1 MDLFTSFN
9 GRISRKGFWLGFLA
23 MVAVAVVA
31 GMVMLQI
38 SPVAAVGMN
47 SVASDGIM
55 VMLVQLAVAAGI
67 TYIWSAVLVK
77 RLHDRG
83 KSAMPWA
90 IVFIAPGVLMQA
102 MSIFKIGYS
111 AEELAGTQI
120 MVPGIGATVV
130 TLLTVAVGL
139 WAIIELGFLK
149 GTPGDNAYGP
159 NPLSETQAAPAA

>member
-31 GMVMLQI
+31 GVVMLQI

-47 SVASDGIM
+47 SAASDGIM

-67 TYIWSAVLVK
+67 TYFWSAVLVK

-130 TLLTVAVGL
+130 TMLTVAVGL

-159 NPLSETQAAPAA
+159 NPLGETQAAQAA

>member
-1 MDLFTSFN
+1 MELFTSFN

-31 GMVMLQI
+31 GLVMLQI

-47 SVASDGIM
+47 AAASDGIM
-55 VMLVQLAVAAGI
+55 VMLVQLAMAVVI
-67 TYIWSAVLVK
+67 TYFWSAIIVK

-90 IVFIAPGVLMQA
+90 IVFMAPGILLQI

-120 MVPGIGATVV
+120 MIPGIGATVV
-130 TLLTVAVGL
+130 TLVTVAVGL
-139 WAIIELGFLK
+139 WMIVELGFLK
-149 GTPGDNAYGP
+149 GSPGDNAYGP
-159 NPLSETQAAPAA
+159 SPVGETPATQAV

>member
-31 GMVMLQI
+31 GVVMLQI

-47 SVASDGIM
+47 SAASDGIM
-55 VMLVQLAVAAGI
+55 VMLVQLAVAAAI
-67 TYIWSAVLVK
+67 TYFWSAIVVK

-159 NPLSETQAAPAA
+159 NPLGETQAVQAA

>member
-159 NPLSETQAAPAA
+159 NPLGETQAAPAA

>member
-31 GMVMLQI
+31 GVVMLQI
-38 SPVAAVGMN
+38 SPVAAVGMS

-55 VMLVQLAVAAGI
+55 VMLVQLAVAAAI
-67 TYIWSAVLVK
+67 TYFWSAVLVK

-159 NPLSETQAAPAA
+159 NPLGETQAVQAA